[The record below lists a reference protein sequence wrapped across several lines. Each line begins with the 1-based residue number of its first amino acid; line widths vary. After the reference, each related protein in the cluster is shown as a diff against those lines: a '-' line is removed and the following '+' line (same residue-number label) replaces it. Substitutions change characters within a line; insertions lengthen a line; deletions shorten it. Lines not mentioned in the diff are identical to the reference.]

1 MLYPGLYQ
9 YDAETKKIQ
18 RVILDEKEEHIDGYS
33 DFITENAYKNEIR
46 EFMEVL
52 EGKKKEIYSFK
63 DDLKILN
70 LIDKLEN
77 KN

>member
-1 MLYPGLYQ
+1 
-9 YDAETKKIQ
+9 
-18 RVILDEKEEHIDGYS
+18 
-33 DFITENAYKNEIR
+33 
-46 EFMEVL
+46 MEVL

>member
-1 MLYPGLYQ
+1 
-9 YDAETKKIQ
+9 
-18 RVILDEKEEHIDGYS
+18 
-33 DFITENAYKNEIR
+33 
-46 EFMEVL
+46 MEVL
-52 EGKKKEIYSFK
+52 EGKKKEIYGFK